1 MALSVDLKGLDGKKV
16 GTVDLPVEWFER
28 DVNVA
33 LMHQVV
39 TAQLANARQ
48 GTANT
53 KSRGEI
59 RGGGRKPW
67 RQKGTGR
74 ARHGSIRSPMWTGGA
89 AAHGRNRD
97 ENFTQRVNKR
107 MKRSALASALS
118 DRAATERVTVVR
130 DLGFENPKTK
140 DAKAAIDALGH
151 SGLKVLVVLGN
162 LDWPT
167 FKSFRNLPEVH
178 AITVDQLNTYDV
190 LKSDVVMFDE
200 TALPLIGTGKRSSAS
215 DTGKGSSASD
225 TGKRSSASDTG
236 KRSGKAT
243 EEQEVTA

>member
-1 MALSVDLKGLDGKKV
+1 MALSVDVKALDGKKV
-16 GTVDLPVEWFER
+16 GTVDLPADWFER

-48 GTANT
+48 GTAST
-53 KSRGEI
+53 KTRSEV

-89 AAHGRNRD
+89 VAHGRHRE

-118 DRAATERVTVVR
+118 DRAATAAVTVVR
-130 DLGFENPKTK
+130 DLVFDDPKTK
-140 DAKAAIDALGH
+140 DAKAAIEALGH
-151 SGLKVLVVLGN
+151 TGAKVLVVLGD
-162 LDWPT
+162 LHWPT
-167 FKSFRNLPEVH
+167 FKSFRNLPEIH
-178 AITVDQLNTYDV
+178 TITVDQLNTYDV
-190 LKSDVVMFDE
+190 LKSDVVVLDE
-200 TALPLIGTGKRSSAS
+200 AALPLIGTGQRSGAS
-215 DTGKGSSASD
+215 D
-225 TGKRSSASDTG
+225 
-236 KRSGKAT
+236 
-243 EEQEVTA
+243 EEVTA